1 MIEKYQL
8 LISCQKLHPVKLNK
22 GHVKFIMEEEEDR
35 LRLSKNAKM
44 ADILLKNI
52 IKFDGKKEAPHAS
65 VIYTFISFIFSAVTS
80 RLKMTSI
87 AVARFSCDY
96 SFPVDNRE
104 SFQSNFTLQV
114 RLV

>member
-1 MIEKYQL
+1 MK
-8 LISCQKLHPVKLNK
+8 
-22 GHVKFIMEEEEDR
+22 
-35 LRLSKNAKM
+35 
-44 ADILLKNI
+44 
-52 IKFDGKKEAPHAS
+52 KFDGKKEAPHAFQCFVP

-87 AVARFSCDY
+87 AVARFSCAY